1 LKSESE
7 RLARELS
14 VGDNL
19 ACFAFGLSE
28 RDRCSSLS
36 PLSSVLLAWGWSHY
50 QDGLQSK
57 RATVVEINNRIKT
70 LGKKASVS
78 TDQAQ
83 RQKSLAEARRLLVER
98 RELEKELRP
107 LFQRFL
113 DAFR

>member
-1 LKSESE
+1 MLRFRSVRTRSLLFA
-7 RLARELS
+7 LATL
-14 VGDNL
+14 VVIALG
-19 ACFAFGLSE
+19 
-28 RDRCSSLS
+28 
-36 PLSSVLLAWGWSHY
+36 VLLAWGWGHY

-83 RQKSLAEARRLLVER
+83 RQKSLAEAHRLLVER